1 MIVLNDGVICG
12 RHLATQTIFFN
23 KKSDIQTRQTR
34 STRRCVL
41 ADSEISDNPSAKKIK
56 NQPPKK
62 WLYFKKIKVF
72 TISESSYMCQVN

>member
-62 WLYFKKIKVF
+62 RL
-72 TISESSYMCQVN
+72 

>member
-41 ADSEISDNPSAKKIK
+41 ADSDNPSAKK
-56 NQPPKK
+56 NQESTTKK
-62 WLYFKKIKVF
+62 TALI
-72 TISESSYMCQVN
+72 

>member
-23 KKSDIQTRQTR
+23 KKSDIQTRQTI

-41 ADSEISDNPSAKKIK
+41 ADSEISDNPSAKK
-56 NQPPKK
+56 NQESTTKK
-62 WLYFKKIKVF
+62 TALL
-72 TISESSYMCQVN
+72 